1 MHEVLPLRTIAARTA
16 TAVPGQIDR
25 KHADP
30 CGTQGVERTD
40 DLPRARREGR
50 AVDQQDHLLRFH
62 RTRGE
67 VVNMRV
73 AALHGQRVAADSA
86 SVHVARLQRGDQV
99 STAGG
104 GRRNR
109 ECEEDRTRVH
119 RPAPRV
125 TSLGR
130 KTRAKKNNEYLR
142 LLSRVP
148 QQPQQRGVR

>member
-50 AVDQQDHLLRFH
+50 AVNQQDHLLRFH

-86 SVHVARLQRGDQV
+86 SVRVARLQRGDQV

-104 GRRNR
+104 GHRNR
-109 ECEEDRTRVH
+109 ECEEGRT
-119 RPAPRV
+119 
-125 TSLGR
+125 
-130 KTRAKKNNEYLR
+130 
-142 LLSRVP
+142 
-148 QQPQQRGVR
+148 

>member
-1 MHEVLPLRTIAARTA
+1 VVIVRRPKRAQEVMHEVLPLRTIAARTA

-109 ECEEDRTRVH
+109 ESEEDRTRVH
-119 RPAPRV
+119 RRRCRREPDRRP
-125 TSLGR
+125 
-130 KTRAKKNNEYLR
+130 
-142 LLSRVP
+142 
-148 QQPQQRGVR
+148 